1 MIFYKTI
8 NNLNPYSGSGGNLTH
23 CLFLELHDKKELRVR
38 DLAVLVH
45 VELVDGGLGLV
56 SLGAGHPGRDHLQH
70 LLLGDEPAVVQVQLG
85 EPLAELTLEIQIL
98 IRINIQESILC
109 MSVRPF
115 FML

>member
-1 MIFYKTI
+1 M
-8 NNLNPYSGSGGNLTH
+8 TH

-45 VELVDGGLGLV
+45 VELVDGSLGLV

>member
-1 MIFYKTI
+1 M
-8 NNLNPYSGSGGNLTH
+8 TH
-23 CLFLELHDKKELRVR
+23 FLFLELHDKKELRVR

-98 IRINIQESILC
+98 RRIKSHNAMQC
-109 MSVRPF
+109 MSVRPLF
-115 FML
+115 HAQCSDFCS